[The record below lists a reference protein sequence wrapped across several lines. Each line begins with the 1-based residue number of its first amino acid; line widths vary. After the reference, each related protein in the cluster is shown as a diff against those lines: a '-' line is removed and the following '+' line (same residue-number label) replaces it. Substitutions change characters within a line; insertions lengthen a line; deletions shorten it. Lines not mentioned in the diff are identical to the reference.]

1 MLGFWEDS
9 SDKQTIEILPEYYL
23 LKPLL
28 PQDIR
33 YYIFLHTHVFALKGG
48 SMSNIPSDTRGIELL
63 VEKCRDEFRRP
74 ENTDYYEAGDYKEA
88 ERKYVKFCLS
98 GNSDQ

>member
-1 MLGFWEDS
+1 
-9 SDKQTIEILPEYYL
+9 
-23 LKPLL
+23 
-28 PQDIR
+28 
-33 YYIFLHTHVFALKGG
+33 
-48 SMSNIPSDTRGIELL
+48 MSNIPSDTRGIELL